1 MNLANIIDSHPSDAV
16 AMISRGRETT
26 YGSLRDQVDR
36 LRGGLAELG
45 IRDGDRVALLCGNGN
60 HFAISYL
67 ATLGLGAVA
76 VPLNPLS
83 PALELEHE
91 IAEVGAKAVVIEEL
105 SSATWSRVDRDK
117 VSCVSVVVTAEPL
130 GDAGHHEN
138 TDGYVLL
145 DSLLESDPVP
155 RVQVDPD
162 HLAVLIFTSGTAGS
176 PRAAMLTHGNL
187 LANIEQSQ
195 NADGHLEASDVV
207 YGVLPLFHIYGLNI
221 VLGLT
226 LYVGAAVILVQ
237 RFDPLTAVESISERQ
252 VTVIPGAPA
261 MWVAFAHFD
270 ELPEGVFG
278 SVRLALSGASRLPVG
293 VAETIRDR
301 FGLELREGYG
311 LTEASPT
318 VTTSLGGPVKFG
330 SVGRAVKGVEV
341 RLVNANGE
349 ALVGDVGE
357 IWVRGANV
365 FAGYFRDADA
375 TDAVLTDDGWLK
387 TGDMATCDDEGYL
400 YLVDRAKDLVIVS
413 GFNVYPAEVEDVLMS
428 HPDVVEAGVVG
439 VPHPHTGEAVK
450 AFVVTRPGSDIGEE
464 TLIEY
469 SRDHLARYKCPSKVL
484 FVDELPRN
492 NTGKLLRRDLA
503 APILG

>member
-1 MNLANIIDSHPSDAV
+1 MNLANIIDPHPSDTIAL
-16 AMISRGRETT
+16 ISRGRETT

-36 LRGGLAELG
+36 LRGGLAGLG
-45 IRDGDRVALLCGNGN
+45 VRDGDRVALLCGNGH
-60 HFAISYL
+60 HFAVSYL

-105 SSATWSRVDRDK
+105 SSITWSRVDRSK
-117 VSCVSVVVTAEPL
+117 VPCVSIVITAEPL

-162 HLAVLIFTSGTAGS
+162 HLAVLMFTSGTAGS

-195 NADGHLEASDVV
+195 SADGHLEVGDVV

-221 VLGLT
+221 VLGLSFQ
-226 LYVGAAVILVQ
+226 VGATVILVQ
-237 RFDPLTAVESISERQ
+237 RFDPLTAVESITERQ

-270 ELPEGVFG
+270 ELPEGVFD

-341 RLVNANGE
+341 RLVNANGQ

-375 TDAVLTDDGWLK
+375 TDAVMTDDGWLK
-387 TGDMATCDDEGYL
+387 TGDMATCDDEGYV

-464 TLIEY
+464 ALVEY
-469 SRDHLARYKCPSKVL
+469 CRDHLARYKCPSKVM

-492 NTGKLLRRDLA
+492 NIGKLLRRDLT
-503 APILG
+503 APVLG